1 MEVSMK
7 KDKNYWE
14 PIYDDFVQR
23 YPELVEQM
31 IDWYPSGQLEIAI
44 RLKTGQKYIYDWLEN
59 LLVKIYDP
67 DDMTK
72 ETEEEWE
79 IKFSNNL
86 KRKLRN
92 VGMTQDLL
100 AFETGISVVTINK
113 YTNGKSIPN
122 AYNLRKIANAL
133 KCSLYEL
140 TD

>member
-1 MEVSMK
+1 MK

-14 PIYDDFVQR
+14 PIYNDFIQR
-23 YPELVEQM
+23 YPELGEQM
-31 IDWYPSGQLEIAI
+31 VDWYPSGQLEIVI
-44 RLKTGQKYIYDWLEN
+44 KVKNGQKYAYNWIGS

-67 DDMTK
+67 SNKPD
-72 ETEEEWE
+72 ETEEEWRYN
-79 IKFSNNL
+79 FSNNL

-100 AFETGISVVTINK
+100 AFETGISKNMINR
-113 YTNGKSIPN
+113 YANGIATPTT
-122 AYNLRKIANAL
+122 YNLRKIANAL

>member
-1 MEVSMK
+1 MK

-14 PIYDDFVQR
+14 PIYDDFIQR

-59 LLVKIYDP
+59 LLVKIHDP

>member
-1 MEVSMK
+1 MEASMK

-67 DDMTK
+67 DDMMK

-113 YTNGKSIPN
+113 YTNGKSMPN

>member
-1 MEVSMK
+1 MK

-59 LLVKIYDP
+59 LLVKIHDP

-113 YTNGKSIPN
+113 YINGKSIPS

>member
-1 MEVSMK
+1 MK

-92 VGMTQDLL
+92 IGMTQDLL